1 MLIGIGFDSAIDRL
15 FMELTLYGTFCW
27 FWQRYWLFL
36 LLCIHDSQFIW
47 YVTMYCIVVL
57 IEMLALFQLH
67 IHAFKSNQSCW
78 RISEW
83 LYQRFNFQCKKQESF
98 YIRTKWNVIVQ
109 RKKRIE
115 RGKNAWLKKVKGHG
129 IWKGNRSIEEWRFK
143 ILKQ

>member
-98 YIRTKWNVIVQ
+98 YIRTHMQVECNCSEEKKNWT
-109 RKKRIE
+109 RKKCVIKKSQR
-115 RGKNAWLKKVKGHG
+115 AWNLKGQ
-129 IWKGNRSIEEWRFK
+129 SIDWRMK
-143 ILKQ
+143 I